1 MSIRGRCI
9 AEASSLCRMR
19 PATDR
24 SQAVGLSRSHGS
36 RHYLQVSQRQRPI
49 VRRKRRAVFI
59 IGPDDDDDTDEPD
72 KGTKIVAVATT
83 LAATSPETIKDVS
96 PQVHDPGC
104 DFRSPLVISTYY
116 SQNAA
121 AKAAQYAQHLS
132 STTPSAKGIATPT
145 CDDPKTPVGKDIPWT
160 SMSEPAAKSK
170 SSWTT
175 SNRVLSNDHF
185 GICLVDPELENEL
198 RNNPMCKEIPH
209 RPPSLRIGTGLLSS
223 NGPDEYD
230 QWDWPRF

>member
-1 MSIRGRCI
+1 
-9 AEASSLCRMR
+9 MR

-49 VRRKRRAVFI
+49 VRRKRRAVCI

-72 KGTKIVAVATT
+72 EGTKITAVATT
-83 LAATSPETIKDVS
+83 LAATSPETIKD
-96 PQVHDPGC
+96 
-104 DFRSPLVISTYY
+104 
-116 SQNAA
+116 NAA

-145 CDDPKTPVGKDIPWT
+145 CDDPKTPVEKDILWT
-160 SMSEPAAKSK
+160 SMSEPAAKFK

-209 RPPSLRIGTGLLSS
+209 PPPSLRIGTGLLSS
-223 NGPDEYD
+223 NGSDEYD
-230 QWDWPRF
+230 QWDWPPF